1 MDIQSILHRIDMF
14 SGLSTNEKDS
24 IAELCQPREY
34 KANEVIFAEKS
45 KGAEMFIVA
54 KGKIRIELRVKGKT
68 DCVTVHRLRDGD
80 VFGEIAIVSEAGRS
94 GTAICETD
102 CELITISR
110 KALLNLFD
118 RYPRIGYVVMTHLAL
133 VLATRLRKTDLQLVA
148 CFLWE

>member
-1 MDIQSILHRIDMF
+1 MEIQNILQRIDMF
-14 SGLSTNEKDS
+14 SGLSKNEKDL
-24 IAELCQPREY
+24 IAELCQPRDY
-34 KANEVIFAEKS
+34 KVNEVIFEEKS
-45 KGAEMFIVA
+45 KGTEMFIVA
-54 KGKIRIELRVKGKT
+54 RGRIRIELRVKSKT

-110 KALLNLFD
+110 NALLKLFD
-118 RYPRIGYVVMTHLAL
+118 EHPRIGYIVMTHLAS

-148 CFLWE
+148 CYLWE